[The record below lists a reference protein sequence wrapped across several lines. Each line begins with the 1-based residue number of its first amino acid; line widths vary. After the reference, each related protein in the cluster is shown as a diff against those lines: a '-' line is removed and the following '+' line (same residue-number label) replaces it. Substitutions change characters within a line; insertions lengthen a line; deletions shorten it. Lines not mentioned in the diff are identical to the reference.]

1 MNLLID
7 LITLSRK
14 TGAGEYLRRVISCLL
29 QEEHQDVHLFGLY
42 DSEKGIA
49 YTDLSLNMLKM
60 KEIYTIDICGRSLP
74 HIIEE
79 FSIDRFFI
87 GCAQYIGFY
96 EGLEHIKCE
105 VICVIHDLAYEEQA
119 REDLDVYYRLKGKKT
134 TSFINWLVFHR
145 KKDQQKADLISPLI
159 NLSRYNPKTK
169 IIAVSEFTKHSIMYT
184 FGITEESITVL
195 YSPERQYNKASAIQN
210 EQLKKLIEDKN
221 RFFLLLGAQHPSKNA
236 QRAINAFQRFAES
249 CPDNYLL
256 TVGYNGNSQ
265 YKQHLVLPFLE
276 EMDLQMAYQSCY
288 ALLYP
293 SVFEGFGYPPLEAMH
308 YSKPV
313 LASNIGPI
321 REVFQNA
328 PCYFNPFSETDIFQT
343 LCNFSKISYNA
354 LSQRSKAQY
363 ETIAK
368 RQEKD
373 LDKLIS
379 LILKH

>member
-29 QEEHQDVHLFGLY
+29 QEKQQDVYLFGLY

-49 YTDLSLNMLKM
+49 YTDLSLDMLEA
-60 KEIYTIDICGRSLP
+60 KEIHTIDICGKSLP
-74 HIIEE
+74 LIIEE

-87 GCAQYIGFY
+87 GCAQYLGPY
-96 EGLEHIKCE
+96 PGLEDIKCE

-134 TSFINWLVFHR
+134 SSFINWLVFHR
-145 KKDQQKADLISPLI
+145 KKDQQKGDLITPLI
-159 NLSRYNPKTK
+159 NLSRKNPRTK
-169 IIAVSEFTKHSIMYT
+169 IVAVSEFTKHSIMYT
-184 FGITEESITVL
+184 FGINKESITVL
-195 YSPERQYNKASAIQN
+195 YSPERQYSKALAIQN
-210 EQLKKLIEDKN
+210 EQLKKLIEDKH

-236 QRAINAFQRFAES
+236 QRAINAFQRFAER

-256 TVGYNGNSQ
+256 TVGYNGKSQ

-276 EMDLQMAYQSCY
+276 ERDLQMAYQSCY

-313 LASNIGPI
+313 LSSNIGPI
-321 REVFQNA
+321 REVFQDA
-328 PCYFNPFSETDIFQT
+328 PCYFNPFSETDIFQA
-343 LCNFSKISYNA
+343 LCNFSQISYDA
-354 LSQRSKAQY
+354 LSQRSKVQY
-363 ETIAK
+363 ETIAN
-368 RQEKD
+368 RQEID
-373 LDKLIS
+373 LKKLIG
-379 LILKH
+379 LILMN